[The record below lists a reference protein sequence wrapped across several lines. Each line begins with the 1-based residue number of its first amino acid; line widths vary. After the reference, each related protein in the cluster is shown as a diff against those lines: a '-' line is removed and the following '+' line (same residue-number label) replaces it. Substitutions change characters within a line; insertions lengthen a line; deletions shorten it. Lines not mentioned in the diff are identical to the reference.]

1 MIQGF
6 SLNRMRPK
14 HGIHPSKRMP
24 GGVRLNSYKK

>member
-14 HGIHPSKRMP
+14 HGLHPSIRMP
-24 GGVRLNSYKK
+24 GDMQTFAA